1 MTFATSQSAL
11 PCYLNV
17 IMLHFNRKH
26 CENGPFMKAALAGLA
41 FAFSIVHGIPALAA
55 EGQIAVVA
63 AENFYGDIA
72 RQIGGDRVAVVSIMN
87 NPDQD
92 PHLFETT
99 PATVRQIA
107 KAQIV
112 VANGANY
119 DPWMEKL
126 LAATP
131 RAGRVVITAAD
142 LTGRKAGDNPH
153 LWYDPK
159 TMPAVATAIAEALSK
174 ADPAH
179 ASDYAARLKTTLAS
193 LERVTARVAQLKA
206 KHAGTAVTATEPV
219 FGPMADALGLTM
231 RNQRFQLAMMND
243 TEPSARDLAA
253 FERDLRD
260 RAVKVLI
267 YNSQVSEKLT
277 ERLRDIAI
285 KSKVPVVGVTETMPA
300 HTSFQDWVLGELDAI
315 DKALSGPNS

>member
-1 MTFATSQSAL
+1 
-11 PCYLNV
+11 
-17 IMLHFNRKH
+17 
-26 CENGPFMKAALAGLA
+26 MKAALAGLA
-41 FAFSIVHGIPALAA
+41 FAFCVGQATLAA
-55 EGQIAVVA
+55 EEQIAVVA
-63 AENFYGDIA
+63 TENFYGDIA
-72 RQIGGDRVAVVSIMN
+72 RQIGGDRVAVVSIMS

-112 VANGANY
+112 IVNGANY

-153 LWYDPK
+153 LWYDPA
-159 TMPAVATAIAEALSK
+159 TMPAVATAFADALTK
-174 ADPAH
+174 TDTVH
-179 ASDYAARLKTTLAS
+179 ASDYAARLKATLET
-193 LERVTARVAQLKA
+193 LERITARVAQLKA
-206 KHAGTAVTATEPV
+206 KHAGAAVTATEPV
-219 FGPMADALGLTM
+219 FGPMAEALGLTM

-253 FERDLRD
+253 FERDLKERKV
-260 RAVKVLI
+260 RVLI

-277 ERLRDIAI
+277 ERLREIAI
-285 KSKVPVVGVTETMPA
+285 RSKVPVVGVTETMPA
-300 HTSFQDWVLGELDAI
+300 NTSFQDWVLGELDAL